1 MPKYA
6 YRTKNL
12 KTMIVKTNVKLNL
25 GLSVLRKR
33 PDGYHD
39 IETLF
44 VPCFDFGD
52 TLEIITGD
60 DYSRTSAAMFAKYG
74 SVEYTLNDGRNG
86 AENHKAAEPE
96 ALTTNEISACE
107 RIVESEEDSSTP
119 YKVKTKDSG
128 QVTVSEDSRL
138 VQGISEDG
146 KLMITIAREEGVDWN
161 PLKDLCTKAYYI
173 LAQDF
178 DLPPVKIFLEK
189 TAPVGA
195 GLGGGSADAA
205 FTLKALN
212 ELCGLNLS
220 DQRLSEYAARLGSDC
235 SFFIFNRPMIGSG
248 RGEVLEPY
256 DIDLSAYETKVLI
269 PEGVA
274 VSTAE
279 AYKGIVPREAAGVS
293 DTISATRRLV
303 SIAEPSV
310 RCPKVA
316 AASSTETA
324 TARGT
329 EVRTGQCP
337 ETATVRCPETATA
350 QSPKAETAKCLET
363 ETICGQEDRTDRSSE
378 TAAARCPE
386 TKAAKSPEAVGAS
399 SLALREV
406 LALPV
411 TEWKG
416 NLVNDFEATVFKA
429 HPELA
434 AIKQSLYDSGAVYA
448 SMSGS
453 GSALFAL
460 YRK

>member
-1 MPKYA
+1 
-6 YRTKNL
+6 
-12 KTMIVKTNVKLNL
+12 MIVKTNVKLNL

-33 PDGYHD
+33 ADGFHD

-52 TLEIITGD
+52 TLEVITGD
-60 DYSRTSAAMFAKYG
+60 DYSRTSAALFAKYG
-74 SVEYTLNDGRNG
+74 DQDGRFDKLSDRGSQLSDRGQGGFRASGRFGKLGDLQEAPG
-86 AENHKAAEPE
+86 AA
-96 ALTTNEISACE
+96 TGSATDY
-107 RIVESEEDSSTP
+107 RGLAKED
-119 YKVKTKDSG
+119 G
-128 QVTVSEDSRL
+128 GGETVQQGNATLSEDGRL
-138 VQGISEDG
+138 AQGISEDG
-146 KLMITIAREEGVDWN
+146 KMMVTIAREEGVDWN
-161 PLKDLCTKAYYI
+161 PLNDLCAKAYSI

-212 ELCGLNLS
+212 ELCGLGLD
-220 DQRLSEYAARLGSDC
+220 DQKLSEYAARLGSDC
-235 SFFIFNRPMIGSG
+235 AFFVFNRPMIGSG

-256 DIDLSAYETKVLI
+256 GIDLSAYEIKVLI

-279 AYKGIVPREAAGVS
+279 AYKGIVPR
-293 DTISATRRLV
+293 DTL
-303 SIAEPSV
+303 SV
-310 RCPKVA
+310 ETLRQTQRPPE
-316 AASSTETA
+316 STEP
-324 TARGT
+324 
-329 EVRTGQCP
+329 P
-337 ETATVRCPETATA
+337 E
-350 QSPKAETAKCLET
+350 
-363 ETICGQEDRTDRSSE
+363 DSSDISE
-378 TAAARCPE
+378 RRMCD
-386 TKAAKSPEAVGAS
+386 S
-399 SLALREV
+399 SLQALKSSNLKDV
-406 LALPV
+406 LAMPV

-416 NLVNDFEATVFKA
+416 RLVNDFEATVFKA

-434 AIKQSLYDSGAVYA
+434 AIKQSLYDSGAIYA